1 MLGGG
6 LILLLA
12 AGLEVFKLDAE
23 LKFGN
28 VTSNPN
34 WIRPTPTAFDHL
46 RSGLLSDCW
55 S

>member
-28 VTSNPN
+28 VTS
-34 WIRPTPTAFDHL
+34 
-46 RSGLLSDCW
+46 W